1 MHAHVPASLSFFLLS
16 KGTLRDEGLS
26 VWYAD
31 PNDDPSNMG
40 NRTQAILACKV
51 SEPMLTLFAQVL
63 LCFAT
68 FYLYALTF
76 VVLDCLPVL
85 F

>member
-1 MHAHVPASLSFFLLS
+1 MS

-40 NRTQAILACKV
+40 NKTQAILACKV
-51 SEPMLTLFAQVL
+51 SEPMLTLSAVVL

-68 FYLYALTF
+68 FYLDTLTS
-76 VVLDCLPVL
+76 VVFNCLPVL
-85 F
+85 FIVEFE